1 MTKSGGVQD
10 VSRNIWRAT
19 LLAPQPDPRHCRAMT
34 QPLVHTS
41 RDGHVA
47 ILTFARPPHNF
58 ADLALIEAIGAAFA
72 AADADPQVRAIVL
85 QSDGRIFCAGADLA
99 RDNPVEKDQPAG
111 TRNPF
116 YVAAARLYAVKTPV
130 VAAIQGAAVG
140 AGLGLALVADF
151 RVAAPEARFVANFV
165 ALGFHPGFGI
175 SAVLE
180 RVIGRQRALLMNLT
194 ARRIKAE
201 QAADWGL
208 VDLLVPADRLR
219 AEALALAQEIAA
231 GAPLAVQSTRATMR
245 GDPFALVEAQTDH
258 ELAEQAWLQKTAD
271 FAEGV
276 RAVNDRRPGRFVGA

>member
-1 MTKSGGVQD
+1 MTDDGRGTGVET
-10 VSRNIWRAT
+10 R
-19 LLAPQPDPRHCRAMT
+19 
-34 QPLVHTS
+34 

-47 ILTFARPPHNF
+47 IVTVARPPHNF

-72 AADADPQVRAIVL
+72 AADADPRVRAIVL
-85 QSDGRIFCAGADLA
+85 RSEGRVFCAGADLA
-99 RDNPVEKDQPAG
+99 NANPVAEDRPVG
-111 TRNPF
+111 ERNPF
-116 YVAAARLYAVKTPV
+116 YVAAARLFAVRTPV
-130 VAAIQGAAVG
+130 VAAVQGAAVG

-180 RVIGRQRALLMNLT
+180 RVIGRQRALLMTLT
-194 ARRIKAE
+194 ARRIRAE

-208 VDLLVPADRLR
+208 VDMLVPAERLD
-219 AEALALAQEIAA
+219 AEALALAREIAA
-231 GAPLAVQSTRATMR
+231 GAPLAVGSTRATMR
-245 GDPFALVEAQTDH
+245 GDLFALVQAQTDH

-276 RAVNDRRPGRFVGA
+276 RAVNERRPGNFIGA

>member
-1 MTKSGGVQD
+1 MIDS
-10 VSRNIWRAT
+10 T
-19 LLAPQPDPRHCRAMT
+19 LAACPS
-34 QPLVHTS
+34 VHVVH
-41 RDGHVA
+41 DGHVA
-47 ILTFARPPHNF
+47 IVTFARPPHNF
-58 ADLALIEAIGAAFA
+58 ADLALIEAIGTAFD

-99 RDNPVEKDQPAG
+99 RDNPVAEDRAAG

-116 YVAAARLYAVKTPV
+116 YVAAARLFAVQTPV

-151 RVAAPEARFVANFV
+151 RIAAPEARFVANFV

-180 RVIGRQRALLMNLT
+180 RVIGRQRALLMTLT

-201 QAADWGL
+201 QAAAWGL
-208 VDLLVPADRLR
+208 ADQVVPADRLR

-231 GAPLAVQSTRATMR
+231 GAPLAVRSTRATMR
-245 GDPFALVEAQTDH
+245 GDLFDLVQRQTDH
-258 ELAEQAWLQKTAD
+258 ELAEQAWLQKTDD

-276 RAVNDRRPGRFVGA
+276 RAVNERRPGNFTGR

>member
-1 MTKSGGVQD
+1 MTNPQ
-10 VSRNIWRAT
+10 
-19 LLAPQPDPRHCRAMT
+19 APVTITH
-34 QPLVHTS
+34 
-41 RDGHVA
+41 DGHVA
-47 ILTFARPPHNF
+47 IVTLARPPHNF

-72 AADADPQVRAIVL
+72 TADADPHVRAIVL

-99 RDNPVEKDQPAG
+99 RDNPVEQEQPEG

-116 YVAAARLYAVKTPV
+116 YVAAARLFAVRKPV
-130 VAAIQGAAVG
+130 VGAVQGSAVG

-165 ALGFHPGFGI
+165 HLGFHPGFGI

-180 RVIGRQRALLMNLT
+180 RVVGRQRALLMNLT
-194 ARRIKAE
+194 GRRIKAE
-201 QAADWGL
+201 QAAEWGL

-231 GAPLAVQSTRATMR
+231 GAPLAVQSTRATLR
-245 GDPFALVEAQTDH
+245 GDLFDLVQRQTDH

-276 RAVNDRRPGRFVGA
+276 RAVNERRPGNFTGR

>member
-1 MTKSGGVQD
+1 MSD
-10 VSRNIWRAT
+10 PHT
-19 LLAPQPDPRHCRAMT
+19 LHVDR
-34 QPLVHTS
+34 V
-41 RDGHVA
+41 GHVA
-47 ILTFARPPHNF
+47 VITFARPPHNF
-58 ADLALIEAIGAAFA
+58 ADLVLIEAIGRAFA
-72 AADADPQVRAIVL
+72 DADADPQVRAIVL
-85 QSDGRIFCAGADLA
+85 QSEGRIFCAGADLA
-99 RDNPVEKDQPAG
+99 RDNPVEKDLPPG

-116 YVAAARLYAVKTPV
+116 YVAAANLFAVRTPV
-130 VAAIQGAAVG
+130 VAAIQGSAVG

-151 RVAAPEARFVANFV
+151 RIAAPEARFVANFV

-180 RVIGRQRALLMNLT
+180 RVIGRQRALLMTLT

-208 VDLLVPADRLR
+208 VDALVPADALR

-231 GAPLAVQSTRATMR
+231 GAPLAVASTRATMR
-245 GDPFALVEAQTDH
+245 GDLHALVQAQTDH

-276 RAVNDRRPGRFVGA
+276 RAVNERRPGRFVGR

>member
-1 MTKSGGVQD
+1 MTLV
-10 VSRNIWRAT
+10 A
-19 LLAPQPDPRHCRAMT
+19 DPVT
-34 QPLVHTS
+34 QT

-47 ILTFARPPHNF
+47 ILTFARAPHNF

-72 AADADPQVRAIVL
+72 AADADPDVRVIVL
-85 QSDGRIFCAGADLA
+85 QSDGRTFCAGADLA
-99 RDNPVEKDQPAG
+99 RDNPVAEDQPAG

-116 YVAAARLYAVKTPV
+116 YVAAARLFAVQTPV
-130 VAAIQGAAVG
+130 VAAIQGSAVG

-201 QAADWGL
+201 QAAEWGL

-219 AEALALAQEIAA
+219 AEALALAHEIAA
-231 GAPLAVQSTRATMR
+231 GAPLAVRSTRATMR
-245 GDPFALVEAQTDH
+245 GDLFDLVQRQTDH

-276 RAVNDRRPGRFVGA
+276 RAVNERRPGNFTGR